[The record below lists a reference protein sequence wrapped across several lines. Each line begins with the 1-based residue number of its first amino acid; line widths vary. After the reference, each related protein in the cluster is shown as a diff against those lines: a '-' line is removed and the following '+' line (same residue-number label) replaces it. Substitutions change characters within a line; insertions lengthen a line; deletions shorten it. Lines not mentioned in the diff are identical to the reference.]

1 MKSTFSQTSAASAGI
16 LFMASQSLFGFSS
29 FLTTWRGIYPA
40 SSSDNLVGCATC
52 HQGTGGGN
60 PWNAYGWSVRQAYYA
75 AGQTNITTAIRS
87 VEGNDADADGSSN
100 FVEITANTLPGWTK
114 GNNNTI
120 YFKNG
125 TITTG
130 NAPISTTTP
139 LDPRKIVAW
148 ILGQSLTG
156 ADAAETADPDND
168 GATNREEYLFGGL
181 AKNPLSF
188 PKPEVV
194 PNGGSNPT
202 FVVDVRL
209 DDPEFTITPK
219 WSENLTEF
227 FNSGF
232 TSPVDG
238 VSTFGSSYVRR
249 RYETSLSP
257 INSIFFRI
265 EGALVT
271 P

>member
-1 MKSTFSQTSAASAGI
+1 MNSNLLQSYAFGAGI
-16 LFMASQSLFGFSS
+16 LLFASQPLFGFSG
-29 FLTTWRGIYPA
+29 FLTTWRGIYPGST
-40 SSSDNLVGCATC
+40 SSNSVGCATC
-52 HQGTGGGN
+52 HQSTGGGN
-60 PWNAYGWSVRQAYYA
+60 PWNAYGWSVRQAYYGA
-75 AGQTNITTAIRS
+75 ANFNITTAIRS
-87 VEGNDADADGSSN
+87 VEANDADGDGSSN

-125 TITTG
+125 TITPG

-148 ILGQSLTG
+148 ILGQGLAG
-156 ADAAETADPDND
+156 ANAAETADPDKD

-181 AKNPLSF
+181 ANNPLSF
-188 PKPEVV
+188 PKPGVD

-202 FVVDVRL
+202 FIVDVRV

-232 TSPVDG
+232 SSNIDG

-249 RYETSLSP
+249 RHQTTLGT
-257 INSIFFRI
+257 NNRVFFRI
-265 EGALVT
+265 EGAI